1 MDNQYNKVFSS
12 FNSLHPKLSPSNRV
26 IDIFSNRLFF
36 YLISECKNNLKDW
49 IQKLDKLAIEL
60 SGVSTQALIITNA
73 SIKNNITTSISHIHI
88 HDKPMIK
95 MLHHATNVTS
105 TEAKLFA
112 IRCRIN
118 QATNTNNISRI
129 IVITDSLYVAKKIFD
144 LSLHPFQSHSNFVL
158 KELRDFFSR
167 SQENTIKFW
176 ECPSHSKWH
185 LHNAVNKDTK
195 SFNSILLLP
204 CKRLWDFSK
213 KSECD
218 NLINIWKMTFQASDT
233 KGKHFLDLIDVDD
246 KPIEPLYSKGSS
258 WLKFFGH
265 SNSLCA
271 RASRAITNHAL
282 ISEYR
287 IRFFPKED
295 FSCLCGS
302 YPIESRHHIL
312 HECRRFNN
320 YWNPRR
326 DLISYFVLFLE
337 FNLGAFAF
345 RNDSI

>member
-1 MDNQYNKVFSS
+1 
-12 FNSLHPKLSPSNRV
+12 
-26 IDIFSNRLFF
+26 
-36 YLISECKNNLKDW
+36 
-49 IQKLDKLAIEL
+49 
-60 SGVSTQALIITNA
+60 
-73 SIKNNITTSISHIHI
+73 
-88 HDKPMIK
+88 MIK

-167 SQENTIKFW
+167 SQEDTIKFW